1 MLQWLGRK
9 KRVEGTVGL
18 SLTSQRLSLA
28 HVVRQREETSLLASH
43 HEELGDVGVAERLA
57 SVVAEH
63 GLQGASTN
71 LVLTPNDYSIY
82 LVEAPQVGDDEMA
95 SAIRW
100 KIKDLLDMP
109 VEDAIIDVMRLPDN
123 AFSGRKQ
130 MIYAVASARSRLE
143 ERIAQI
149 SMSGLELNSIDIPEM
164 VLRNVVRQFGDD
176 TNGLAFISL
185 RENGSTMNITRQGQ
199 LYLTRRINTSVGPDA
214 LLEPDWEM
222 RRDRVVLEIQR
233 SLDYFE
239 SQMGQNPVS
248 QIMIAPRGQDTESMM
263 NSLADALA
271 SPVGVLDYDSELELD
286 GLPGDDGRSGGQA
299 GRDLIMAVG
308 AALRVDDGEASA

>member
-1 MLQWLGRK
+1 
-9 KRVEGTVGL
+9 
-18 SLTSQRLSLA
+18 
-28 HVVRQREETSLLASH
+28 
-43 HEELGDVGVAERLA
+43 
-57 SVVAEH
+57 
-63 GLQGASTN
+63 
-71 LVLTPNDYSIY
+71 
-82 LVEAPQVGDDEMA
+82 
-95 SAIRW
+95 
-100 KIKDLLDMP
+100 
-109 VEDAIIDVMRLPDN
+109 
-123 AFSGRKQ
+123 
-130 MIYAVASARSRLE
+130 
-143 ERIAQI
+143 
-149 SMSGLELNSIDIPEM
+149 M